1 MLIQTWAMVVDAYRE
16 LCARK
21 LFWITMGLSA
31 LVVIIFAIIGIDKDG
46 VYLLWFKMPFSNVNT
61 DILSKDLFY
70 IGLFQNLGIGI
81 WLSWIATILALVTTA
96 GFFPNMIE
104 AGSIEVHLSK
114 PIGRWRMFFTRY
126 FTGLLFVALQVG
138 LFTLASFFVLGIRGG
153 VWAPKIFLAVPIVIV
168 FFSYLYS
175 VCVLIGVRT
184 RSAMPALLLTMLFWF
199 ALWILNTGDAM
210 LIGFREGNEK
220 LYEAKVARVER
231 LETNTRNSIIEAK
244 ADEGIE
250 NYEPTDDELIASMP
264 LIARERE
271 ARDKAQKD
279 VKALKFWAG
288 LIYKTKTTLPKT
300 GETIALLQRWTI
312 PQTELEAA
320 QARADAAREK
330 ERAEKE
336 KEQAEEARQKAA
348 AAKDTGAADKE
359 KAAAD
364 EDTGAAD
371 APVQTADSSQRS
383 PSEAKPDRDQNKGMD
398 EEAIAEEFSSRPVW
412 WIVGT
417 SLGFEAFV
425 LLLAGWIFVRRDY

>member
-1 MLIQTWAMVVDAYRE
+1 MLIQTWAMIVDAYRE

-31 LVVIIFAIIGIDKDG
+31 LVVAIFAMLGINEKG
-46 VYLLWFKMPFSNVNT
+46 MTILWFTIPLAGVNSS
-61 DILSKDLFY
+61 ILTPDLFY

-81 WLSWIATILALVTTA
+81 WLSWIAAILALVTTA
-96 GFFPNMIE
+96 GFFPNLIE

-153 VWAPKIFLAVPIVIV
+153 VWSPKIFLAIPVVIV

-175 VCVLIGVRT
+175 VCVLVGVRT

-199 ALWILNTGDAM
+199 MLYILNVGDVL
-210 LIGFREGNEK
+210 LIGFRDGNAK
-220 LYEAKVARVER
+220 LYEAKVSRVER

-244 ADEGIE
+244 ADEGFE

-271 ARDKAQKD
+271 ARDKAGED
-279 VKALKFWAG
+279 VKSLQLWAG
-288 LIYKTKTTLPKT
+288 IIYKTKTMLPKT

-312 PQTELEAA
+312 PQTEIEAA
-320 QARADAAREK
+320 QARAEAARQA
-330 ERAEKE
+330 ERAER
-336 KEQAEEARQKAA
+336 ASEE
-348 AAKDTGAADKE
+348 
-359 KAAAD
+359 AAAD
-364 EDTGAAD
+364 RAD
-371 APVQTADSSQRS
+371 AETDATADTTVKSGGGVVEIQTDS
-383 PSEAKPDRDQNKGMD
+383 DREQGMD
-398 EEAIAEEFSSRPVW
+398 EEAIAEELRSRPVW

-417 SLGFEAFV
+417 SLGFEAVV

>member
-1 MLIQTWAMVVDAYRE
+1 MFIQTWAMIVDAYRE

-31 LVVIIFAIIGIDKDG
+31 LVVAIFAILGINEEG
-46 VYLLWFKMPFSNVNT
+46 MTILWFTIPLNGINSTIFT
-61 DILSKDLFY
+61 PDLFY
-70 IGLFQNLGIGI
+70 VSLFQNLGIGI

-126 FTGLLFVALQVG
+126 FTGLLFVTLQVG

-153 VWAPKIFLAVPIVIV
+153 VWSPKIFLAVPIVIV

-175 VCVLIGVRT
+175 VCVLVGVRT

-199 ALWILNTGDAM
+199 MLWVLNAGDVM
-210 LIGFREGNEK
+210 LVGFREGNEK
-220 LYEAKVARVER
+220 LYEAKVSRVER

-244 ADEGIE
+244 AEEGIE
-250 NYEPTDDELIASMP
+250 NYQPTDDELIASMP

-271 ARDKAQKD
+271 ARDKAEKD
-279 VKALKFWAG
+279 VKALQLWAG
-288 LIYKTKTTLPKT
+288 LIYKTKTVLPKT
-300 GETIALLQRWTI
+300 GETIGLLERWTI
-312 PQTELEAA
+312 PQTEIEAA
-320 QARADAAREK
+320 QARADAARK
-330 ERAEKE
+330 AEREADDKGSD
-336 KEQAEEARQKAA
+336 KSDDQQANRQ
-348 AAKDTGAADKE
+348 GE
-359 KAAAD
+359 
-364 EDTGAAD
+364 
-371 APVQTADSSQRS
+371 S
-383 PSEAKPDRDQNKGMD
+383 GMD
-398 EEAIAEEFSSRPVW
+398 EQAIVDELRSRPVW

-417 SLGFEAFV
+417 SLGFEAVV

>member
-31 LVVIIFAIIGIDKDG
+31 LVVAIFAALGINEEG
-46 VYLLWFKMPFSNVNT
+46 MTILWFTVPLGGINSSIIT
-61 DILSKDLFY
+61 PDLFY

-114 PIGRWRMFFTRY
+114 PIGRWRLFFTRY

-153 VWAPKIFLAVPIVIV
+153 VWSPKIFLAIPIVIV

-175 VCVLIGVRT
+175 VCVLVGVRT

-199 ALWILNTGDAM
+199 VLWVLNAGDVM
-210 LIGFREGNEK
+210 LVGFREGNEK
-220 LYEAKVARVER
+220 LYEAKVSRVER
-231 LETNTRNSIIEAK
+231 LETNTRNSIIESK

-250 NYEPTDDELIASMP
+250 NYEPTDDELIESMP

-271 ARDKAQKD
+271 ARDKAEKD
-279 VKALKFWAG
+279 VKALQFWAE
-288 LIYKTKTTLPKT
+288 LVYKTKTVLPKT
-300 GETIALLQRWTI
+300 GETIGLLERWTI
-312 PQTELEAA
+312 PQTQIEAA
-320 QARADAAREK
+320 QARADASLKAERE
-330 ERAEKE
+330 
-336 KEQAEEARQKAA
+336 
-348 AAKDTGAADKE
+348 
-359 KAAAD
+359 AD
-364 EDTGAAD
+364 EKDVNKSDDRQG
-371 APVQTADSSQRS
+371 QT
-383 PSEAKPDRDQNKGMD
+383 GMD
-398 EEAIAEEFSSRPVW
+398 EQAIIDELRSRPVW

-417 SLGFEAFV
+417 SLGFEAV
-425 LLLAGWIFVRRDY
+425 MLLLAGWIFVRRDY